1 MIEWLYPAPPLYPGI
16 LLKQILLLPSMV
28 SCSFEAIAQGL
39 EVLPCR
45 FEVTLASI
53 RYLGLAQLKV

>member
-16 LLKQILLLPSMV
+16 SLKEILLIPFMV

-45 FEVTLASI
+45 FEVTPVGI
-53 RYLGLAQLKV
+53 RYLGLDQLKV